1 MMKQVGAPHLLPAPI
16 ESQARFQ
23 YTPRAGISTGKGR
36 VEIGIIGFGR
46 FGRFAAEQLS
56 KDFRVVVYDHKRVR
70 YPRGIH
76 RGTLEEV
83 ATSPVLLLCVPIS
96 EILTTCLAIKPYLT
110 RGQLI
115 IDTCS
120 VKEKPLQ
127 EMARVLPRFV
137 EILGT
142 HPLFGPDS
150 ARNGIRGL
158 KIVLCPVRCR
168 QVANIQAW
176 LEGKG
181 LEVIVTTPAKHDF
194 EMVSTQALFHFLA
207 RGVAETGIRVG
218 RLSTPG
224 PAKLFDDFRDVRN
237 DSLQLFQDLH
247 RKNRFAAAVRKRLIE
262 CLARLDAELSDSS
275 EQTADAQKVRGSKST
290 LKKRRPNDPASRS

>member
-1 MMKQVGAPHLLPAPI
+1 M
-16 ESQARFQ
+16 
-23 YTPRAGISTGKGR
+23 
-36 VEIGIIGFGR
+36 EIGIIGYGR
-46 FGRFAAEQLS
+46 FGQFAAERLR
-56 KDFRVVVYDHKRVR
+56 KDFQVVVYDRKRVR
-70 YPRGIH
+70 CPKGI
-76 RGTLEEV
+76 RQGTLEEV
-83 ATSPVLLLCVPIS
+83 ASRPLLLLCVPIS
-96 EILTTCLAIKPYLT
+96 QISKTCLEIKPYLT
-110 RGQLI
+110 PGQLI

-127 EMARVLPRFV
+127 ELARLLPRFV

-158 KIVLCPVRCR
+158 KIVLCPIRCR
-168 QVANIQAW
+168 RVSKVKAW

-181 LEVIVTTPAKHDF
+181 LEVIVTTPARHDF
-194 EMVSTQALFHFLA
+194 EMAKTQALFHFLA

-224 PAKLFDDFRDVRN
+224 PAKLFEDFRDVQN

-247 RKNRFAAAVRKRLIE
+247 RMNRFTAAVRKELID
-262 CLARLDAELSDSS
+262 CLTQLDAELSNPSQQAAKLAKGPKS
-275 EQTADAQKVRGSKST
+275 ERAS
-290 LKKRRPNDPASRS
+290 KKRTPGDAA

>member
-1 MMKQVGAPHLLPAPI
+1 M
-16 ESQARFQ
+16 SAR
-23 YTPRAGISTGKGR
+23 ISR
-36 VEIGIIGFGR
+36 VDIGIIGYGR
-46 FGRFAAEQLS
+46 FGQFAAKRLQE
-56 KDFRVVVYDHKRVR
+56 DFRVVVYDPRRVR
-70 YPRGIH
+70 CSKGVH

-83 ATSPVLLLCVPIS
+83 ATRPVLLLCVPIS
-96 EILTTCLAIKPYLT
+96 AISVSCLQIKPYLT
-110 RGQLI
+110 PGQLI

-127 EMARVLPRFV
+127 EMARLLPKFV

-158 KIVLCPVRCR
+158 TIVLCPVRCR
-168 QVANIQAW
+168 RVSKIKSW
-176 LEGKG
+176 LERKG
-181 LEVIVTTPAKHDF
+181 LKVFVTTPAKHDL
-194 EMVSTQALFHFLA
+194 EMAKTQALFHFLA
-207 RGVAETGIRVG
+207 RGMAETGIRVG

-247 RKNRFAAAVRKRLIE
+247 RLNRYAPAVRKQLIA
-262 CLARLDAELSDSS
+262 CLTRLDAELGD
-275 EQTADAQKVRGSKST
+275 V
-290 LKKRRPNDPASRS
+290 N

>member
-1 MMKQVGAPHLLPAPI
+1 M
-16 ESQARFQ
+16 
-23 YTPRAGISTGKGR
+23 GR
-36 VEIGIIGFGR
+36 VEIGIIGYGR
-46 FGRFAAEQLS
+46 FGQFAAEHLR
-56 KDFRVVVYDHKRVR
+56 KDFQVVVYDRKRIR
-70 YPRGIH
+70 CPKGTRRGS
-76 RGTLEEV
+76 LEEV
-83 ATSPVLLLCVPIS
+83 ASRPLLLLCVPIS
-96 EILTTCLAIKPYLT
+96 TISAICHEIKPHLT
-110 RGQLI
+110 PGQLI

-127 EMARVLPRFV
+127 EMARSLPRFV

-168 QVANIQAW
+168 RVSKIKAW

-181 LEVIVTTPAKHDF
+181 LEAIVTTPSRHDF
-194 EMVSTQALFHFLA
+194 EMAKSQALFHFLA

-224 PAKLFDDFRDVRN
+224 PAKLFEDFRDVQN

-247 RKNRFAAAVRKRLIE
+247 RMNRFTTAVRKELIDS
-262 CLARLDAELSDSS
+262 LTRLDAELLNCPQ
-275 EQTADAQKVRGSKST
+275 QTAKLPKRRILENTS
-290 LKKRRPNDPASRS
+290 KKRRSGAA

>member
-1 MMKQVGAPHLLPAPI
+1 M
-16 ESQARFQ
+16 
-23 YTPRAGISTGKGR
+23 GR
-36 VEIGIIGFGR
+36 VEIGIIGYGR
-46 FGRFAAEQLS
+46 FGQFAAEHLR
-56 KDFRVVVYDHKRVR
+56 KDFRVVVFDRKRV
-70 YPRGIH
+70 PRSKGINQ
-76 RGTLEEV
+76 GTLEEV
-83 ATSPVLLLCVPIS
+83 ASQPLLLLCVPIS
-96 EILTTCLAIKPYLT
+96 QISKACREIRPYLIP
-110 RGQLI
+110 GQLV

-127 EMARVLPRFV
+127 ELARLLPRFV

-158 KIVLCPVRCR
+158 KIVLCPIRCR
-168 QVANIQAW
+168 RVSKVKGW

-181 LEVIVTTPAKHDF
+181 LEVIVTTPARHDF
-194 EMVSTQALFHFLA
+194 EMAKTQALFHFLA

-224 PAKLFDDFRDVRN
+224 PAKLFEDFRDVQN

-247 RKNRFAAAVRKRLIE
+247 RMNRFTAAVRKELID
-262 CLARLDAELSDSS
+262 CLTRLDAELSDSS
-275 EQTADAQKVRGSKST
+275 HQTAKLPKSRISENT
-290 LKKRRPNDPASRS
+290 SKKRRSGDAA

>member
-1 MMKQVGAPHLLPAPI
+1 MD
-16 ESQARFQ
+16 
-23 YTPRAGISTGKGR
+23 R
-36 VEIGIIGFGR
+36 VEIGIIGYGR
-46 FGRFAAEQLS
+46 FGQFAAEQLR
-56 KDFRVVVYDHKRVR
+56 KDFRVVAYDQKRVR
-70 YPRGIH
+70 CPKGIH

-83 ATSPVLLLCVPIS
+83 ASTSVLLLCVPIS
-96 EILTTCLAIKPYLT
+96 EISRTCLEIKPYLT
-110 RGQLI
+110 PGQLI

-127 EMARVLPRFV
+127 ELARSLPRFV

-168 QVANIQAW
+168 RVSKVKAW
-176 LEGKG
+176 LEAKG
-181 LEVIVTTPAKHDF
+181 LEVIVTTPARHDF
-194 EMVSTQALFHFLA
+194 EMAKSQALFHFLA

-224 PAKLFDDFRDVRN
+224 PAKLFEDFRDVQN

-247 RKNRFAAAVRKRLIE
+247 RMNRYAAPVRRQLIE
-262 CLARLDAELSDSS
+262 CLTRVDAELSDSPP
-275 EQTADAQKVRGSKST
+275 QTAEPRKGRASERAS
-290 LKKRRPNDPASRS
+290 KKRRPGDAS